1 MKKRDKLPE
10 VVAFEQ
16 AFDQPGQN
24 GARPGQPSKTNS
36 GRLNPGQTPAGS
48 TFGVSSGLWNPRQ
61 PPAPLTSRTSGRL
74 PTPSQR
80 LRQSPSSSIWAPPG
94 QPNGRGSGAGR
105 GQDWEMDDEEEE
117 MPPPRRN
124 PSSRSASPRAAGERL
139 SGLLVAAVLAVLALF
154 AAYSMQSHSQR
165 NLNPG
170 FVSGSM
176 VSGICYGGGWPLTYA
191 HVDVQQ
197 PVPLSDV
204 EPSPASHYIQPVP
217 FFIDIVLLSVP
228 IWLLLEAVWCF
239 WTMILERIGTRRPL
253 RRFFAIGFTLL
264 PAALWML
271 AALAAGTFAGF
282 LSASNTAWPVYLWPA
297 LAPAVP
303 GFGLTA
309 LVSVVLSIPA
319 TAWPQDFGVF
329 LLLVAIPLALLTAC
343 LYALFGLIGRRLRN
357 LARGG
362 QR

>member
-1 MKKRDKLPE
+1 
-10 VVAFEQ
+10 
-16 AFDQPGQN
+16 
-24 GARPGQPSKTNS
+24 
-36 GRLNPGQTPAGS
+36 
-48 TFGVSSGLWNPRQ
+48 
-61 PPAPLTSRTSGRL
+61 
-74 PTPSQR
+74 
-80 LRQSPSSSIWAPPG
+80 
-94 QPNGRGSGAGR
+94 
-105 GQDWEMDDEEEE
+105 MDDEEAELR
-117 MPPPRRN
+117 PPRRN
-124 PSSRSASPRAAGERL
+124 ISPRSAPARAASDRV
-139 SGLLVAAVLAVLALF
+139 SALLVAIVLAVLALF

-165 NLNPG
+165 HLVTG
-170 FVSGSM
+170 VVTGAQ
-176 VSGICYGGGWPLTYA
+176 VSGISYDAGWPLTYA

-197 PVPLSDV
+197 PVSLSDV

-362 QR
+362 QK